1 MVAAVVTAAL
11 SHILIRALSHTGIVT
26 VAVRMIIPAIA
37 PASVGV
43 LSAQCTPLH
52 MADPD
57 HAAGTVAIA
66 VLMSISAI
74 GLTVVGVIS
83 RLRTPFHRTYAD
95 RPAGTVT
102 VAAPIFIKL
111 HLLPGSFPW
120 NTVSELPEE
129 MLTTKK
135 SFGMQVLNVS
145 HILTIPPF

>member
-11 SHILIRALSHTGIVT
+11 SHILVRALSHTGIVT

-66 VLMSISAI
+66 SRMSVSTI
-74 GLTVVGVIS
+74 GCIVMCVQPGS
-83 RLRTPFHRTYAD
+83 RTTLHRTHGTYRFHR
-95 RPAGTVT
+95 GTCPT
-102 VAAPIFIKL
+102 MMSMSR
-111 HLLPGSFPW
+111 HRHNDHSCH
-120 NTVSELPEE
+120 
-129 MLTTKK
+129 
-135 SFGMQVLNVS
+135 Q
-145 HILTIPPF
+145 

>member
-95 RPAGTVT
+95 RTAGTV
-102 VAAPIFIKL
+102 APASRMGI
-111 HLLPGSFPW
+111 S
-120 NTVSELPEE
+120 TVSCIVMCVQSGCRTTLHRAHGTYRLLRGAC
-129 MLTTKK
+129 LTMM
-135 SFGMQVLNVS
+135 SVS
-145 HILTIPPF
+145 